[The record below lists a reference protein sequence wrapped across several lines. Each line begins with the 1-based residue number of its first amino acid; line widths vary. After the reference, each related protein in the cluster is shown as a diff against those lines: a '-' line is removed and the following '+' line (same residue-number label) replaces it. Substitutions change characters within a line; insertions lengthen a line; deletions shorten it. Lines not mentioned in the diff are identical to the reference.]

1 MSCTRNCKLSS
12 EKNACCKLQTTA
24 RPGDWEGKQQ
34 DASQETCLCNEYR
47 ALGKKSVE
55 IMTLKKRFAFCLLLL
70 CQVIWAQNDSINKLK
85 EVVVSDANL
94 KKYSNSQ
101 SVLKLN
107 DSVINKNEALLTD
120 LLNFNSTIYFKEYG
134 RGMVSTVAFR
144 GTTASQTAV
153 IWNGININS
162 QMNGSTDFNTIS
174 GSDYNSVS
182 VKAGGGSVI
191 YGSGAIG
198 GTVHLNNDLAFYN
211 RFETNLKLDY
221 GSFNTIGINY
231 KTNISNKKW
240 SAQIGFSKNSS
251 TNDYKY
257 LNLYN
262 WKGEQR
268 WNQNGQYDIITMSAN
283 VGYKFDAK
291 NSLKLYS
298 QTSNTDR
305 NTSLVSESETK
316 TRYINGFS
324 RNLLEY
330 DGDFG
335 KFTTNLKAAY
345 IFENYQ
351 YYPDNSLNFFT
362 YGKTE
367 SLITKA
373 DLGYQISKSTQ
384 IEAIIDYNR
393 TKGYGSGFGDHVREI
408 SSAALLVKQ
417 DLSVE
422 WKNEFGIRKE
432 FTDNYESPLLFSL
445 GSSYQFGKLYN
456 LKLNLSRNFRIP
468 TFNDLYWETGGNP
481 DLKPESS
488 YQAEIG
494 NVFTFKN
501 ISLTQTFYY
510 MKIKDLLQWIPG
522 SNGIWSPQNTDKVNS
537 YGAETLLSWKKQ
549 FGKNNFAANATYA
562 YTASKN
568 EDTKKQLFYVPL
580 NKATA
585 SVSYSRNRISAYY
598 QFMFNGFV
606 YTTENNNPKDIIND
620 YNVSNIGIDYD
631 FKFLDTFKLGFQVL
645 NLFNKEYESLEY
657 RPMPGRNF
665 NLYLTLKF

>member
-1 MSCTRNCKLSS
+1 
-12 EKNACCKLQTTA
+12 
-24 RPGDWEGKQQ
+24 
-34 DASQETCLCNEYR
+34 
-47 ALGKKSVE
+47 
-55 IMTLKKRFAFCLLLL
+55 MTLKKRFAFCFLLL
-70 CQVIWAQNDSINKLK
+70 CQIISAQQDSITSLK

-94 KKYSNSQ
+94 KKFSNSQ

-120 LLNFNSTIYFKEYG
+120 LLNFNSTLYFKEYG
-134 RGMVSTVAFR
+134 RGMLSTVSFR
-144 GTTASQTAV
+144 GTTSSQTAV

-162 QMNGSTDFNTIS
+162 QMNGSTDFNTIA

-182 VKAGGGSVI
+182 IKAGGGGII

-198 GTVHLNNDLAFYN
+198 GTVHLNTDLSFYK
-211 RFETNLKLDY
+211 RFENTLQLDY

-231 KTNISNKKW
+231 KTNISNEKW

-257 LNLYN
+257 LNRYT
-262 WKGEQR
+262 WRGEQR

-283 VGYKFDAK
+283 LGYKFDAK

-305 NTSLVSESETK
+305 NTSLLTETETK
-316 TRYINGFS
+316 SKYVNGFN

-335 KFTTNLKAAY
+335 KFKTNFKTAF
-345 IFENYQ
+345 ITENYQ
-351 YYPDNSLNFFT
+351 YFEDNALDTFS

-367 SLITKA
+367 SLTTKL
-373 DLGYQISKSTQ
+373 DLGYTLFKSTQ
-384 IEAIIDYNR
+384 IDGIVDYNR
-393 TKGYGSGFGDHVREI
+393 TKGYGTSFGDHVREI
-408 SSAALLVKQ
+408 SSASLLVKQ
-417 DLSVE
+417 DFNVN
-422 WKNEFGIRKE
+422 WKNEFGVRKE
-432 FTDNYESPLLFSL
+432 FTDNYDSPVLFSF
-445 GSSYQFGKLYN
+445 GSSYQVSKLYN
-456 LKLNLSRNFRIP
+456 FKLNLSRNFRIP
-468 TFNDLYWETGGNP
+468 TYNDLYWDQGGNP

-510 MKIKDLLQWIPG
+510 IKIKDLLQWVPG
-522 SNGIWSPQNTDKVNS
+522 QGGIWSPLNTDKVNS
-537 YGAETLLSWKKQ
+537 YGTETLLSWKKQ
-549 FGKNNFAANATYA
+549 FGKNYLTVNASYA

-568 EDTKKQLFYVPL
+568 EETKKQLFYVPY
-580 NKATA
+580 NKVTGA
-585 SVSYSRNRISAYY
+585 VSYSRNRISAYY
-598 QFMFNGFV
+598 QFLYNGFV
-606 YTTENNNPKDIIND
+606 YTRADNNPDEIIND
-620 YNVSNIGIDYD
+620 YMISNLGIDYD
-631 FKFLDTFKLGFQVL
+631 FKFLDSFKLGFKVL
-645 NLFNKEYESLEY
+645 NLLNKDYESLED

-665 NLYLTLKF
+665 NMYLTLKF

>member
-1 MSCTRNCKLSS
+1 
-12 EKNACCKLQTTA
+12 
-24 RPGDWEGKQQ
+24 
-34 DASQETCLCNEYR
+34 
-47 ALGKKSVE
+47 
-55 IMTLKKRFAFCLLLL
+55 MTLKIRFACLFLLL
-70 CQVIWAQNDSINKLK
+70 CQSILAQKDSINNLK
-85 EVVVSDANL
+85 EVLVSDANL

-107 DSVINKNEALLTD
+107 DSIIGKNEALLTD
-120 LLNFNSTIYFKEYG
+120 LLNFNSTLYFKEYG
-134 RGMVSTVAFR
+134 RGMLSTVSFR
-144 GTTASQTAV
+144 GTTSSQTAV

-174 GSDYNSVS
+174 GFDYNSVS

-198 GTVHLNNDLAFYN
+198 GTVHLNNDMSFYK
-211 RFETNLKLDY
+211 RFENNLRLDY

-231 KTNISNKKW
+231 KTNISNEKW

-257 LNLYN
+257 LNRYT
-262 WKGEQR
+262 WRGEQR
-268 WNQNGQYDIITMSAN
+268 WNQNGQYDVITMNAN
-283 VGYKFDAK
+283 VGYKINAK
-291 NSLKLYS
+291 NSLKLYT

-305 NTSLVSESETK
+305 NTSLITETETK
-316 TRYINGFS
+316 SKYVNGFN

-330 DGDFG
+330 DGNFG
-335 KFTTNLKAAY
+335 KLTANFKTAY

-351 YYPDNSLNFFT
+351 YYADNSKNQYT

-367 SLITKA
+367 SFISKA
-373 DLGYQISKSTQ
+373 DLGYTLFKSTQ
-384 IEAIIDYNR
+384 INGIVDYNR
-393 TKGYGSGFGDHVREI
+393 TKGYGSGFGDNTREI
-408 SSAALLVKQ
+408 GSAALLIKQ
-417 DLSVE
+417 DFSTD

-432 FTDNYESPLLFSL
+432 FTDNYKSPVLFNL
-445 GSSYQFGKLYN
+445 GSSYQFNKLYN

-468 TFNDLYWETGGNP
+468 TFNDLYWEQGGNP

-510 MKIKDLLQWIPG
+510 IKIKDLLQWVPG
-522 SNGIWSPQNTDKVNS
+522 SNGIWTPQNRDKVNS

-549 FGKNNFAANATYA
+549 YGKNIFGANASYA
-562 YTASKN
+562 YTASKD
-568 EDTKKQLFYVPL
+568 EETKKQLFFVPF
-580 NKATA
+580 NKVTG

-598 QFMFNGFV
+598 QFLYNGFV
-606 YTTENNNPKDIIND
+606 YTRADNNPDEIIKD
-620 YNVSNIGIDYD
+620 YTLSNIGIDYD
-631 FKFLDTFKLGFQVL
+631 FKFLDSFKLGIQVL
-645 NLFNKEYESLEY
+645 NIFNENYESLED

-665 NLYLTLKF
+665 NMYLTLKF

>member
-1 MSCTRNCKLSS
+1 
-12 EKNACCKLQTTA
+12 
-24 RPGDWEGKQQ
+24 
-34 DASQETCLCNEYR
+34 
-47 ALGKKSVE
+47 
-55 IMTLKKRFAFCLLLL
+55 MTLKKLFAFCLLLL
-70 CQVIWAQNDSINKLK
+70 CQIIMAQNDTITSLK

-94 KKYSNSQ
+94 KKYSASQ

-120 LLNFNSTIYFKEYG
+120 LLNYNSTIYFKEYG
-134 RGMVSTVAFR
+134 RGMLSTVAFR

-162 QMNGSTDFNTIS
+162 QMNGSTDFNTIA

-191 YGSGAIG
+191 YGSGAVG
-198 GTVHLNNDLAFYN
+198 GTVHLNNDLSFYK
-211 RFETNLKLDY
+211 RFENNLKLDY
-221 GSFNTIGINY
+221 GSFNTIGINF

-257 LNLYN
+257 LNSYT

-283 VGYKFDAK
+283 VGYKIDAK
-291 NSLKLYS
+291 NTLKLYS

-305 NTSLVSESETK
+305 NTSLVTENETK
-316 TRYINGFS
+316 SKYINGFN

-335 KFTTNLKAAY
+335 KFKTNFKTAY

-351 YYPDNSLNFFT
+351 YFADNTKDYYS

-367 SLITKA
+367 SLITKL
-373 DLGYQISKSTQ
+373 DLGYTLFKSTQ
-384 IEAIIDYNR
+384 INGIVDYNR
-393 TKGYGSGFGDHVREI
+393 TKGYGTSFGDHIREI
-408 SSAALLVKQ
+408 SSASLLVKQ
-417 DLSVE
+417 DISTD
-422 WKNEFGIRKE
+422 WKSEFGIRKE

-445 GSSYQFGKLYN
+445 GSTYQLSKLYN
-456 LKLNLSRNFRIP
+456 LKLNVSRNFRIP
-468 TFNDLYWETGGNP
+468 TYNDLYWSPGGNLN
-481 DLKPESS
+481 LKPESS

-501 ISLTQTFYY
+501 FSFTQTFYY
-510 MKIKDLLQWIPG
+510 LKIKDLLQWVPG
-522 SNGIWSPQNTDKVNS
+522 KNGIWSPQNTDKVNS
-537 YGAETLLSWKKQ
+537 YGTETLLSWKQQ
-549 FGKNNFAANATYA
+549 FGKNYFGANASYA
-562 YTASKN
+562 YTASKD
-568 EDTKKQLFYVPL
+568 EETKNQLFFVPY
-580 NKATA
+580 NKVTA
-585 SVSYSRNRISAYY
+585 AISYTRNRINFYY
-598 QFMFNGFV
+598 QFLYNGFV
-606 YTTENNNPKDIIND
+606 YTRADNNPDEIIND
-620 YNVSNIGIDYD
+620 YTVSNLGINYD
-631 FKFLDTFKLGFQVL
+631 FNFLDSFKLGFKVL
-645 NLFNKEYESLEY
+645 NLFNKDYEGYED

-665 NLYLTLKF
+665 NMYLTLKF

>member
-1 MSCTRNCKLSS
+1 MLVVNYK
-12 EKNACCKLQTTA
+12 TTA
-24 RPGDWEGKQQ
+24 RHGEWEGKQQ
-34 DASQETCLCNEYR
+34 DASQETCLCNQYR

-55 IMTLKKRFAFCLLLL
+55 IMTLKKLFAFCFLML
-70 CQVIWAQNDSINKLK
+70 CQIILAQNDSVNKLK

-120 LLNFNSTIYFKEYG
+120 LLNFSSTIYFKEYG
-134 RGMVSTVAFR
+134 RGMLSTVSFR

-174 GSDYNSVS
+174 GSDYNSIS

-191 YGSGAIG
+191 YGSGAVG
-198 GTVHLNNDLAFYN
+198 GTVHLNNDLGFYK
-211 RFETNLKLDY
+211 RFENNLRVDY
-221 GSFNTIGINY
+221 GSFNTIGLNY
-231 KTNISNKKW
+231 KTNISNEKW

-257 LNLYN
+257 LNQYN
-262 WKGEQR
+262 WKGEER
-268 WNQNGQYDIITMSAN
+268 RNQNGQYDIITMSAN
-283 VGYKFDAK
+283 VGYKFDSK

-305 NTSLVSESETK
+305 NTSLISETETK
-316 TRYINGFS
+316 TRYVNGFN

-330 DGDFG
+330 DGNFG
-335 KFTTNLKAAY
+335 KFSTNLKTAY

-351 YYPDNSLNFFT
+351 YYPNNAINFFT

-373 DLGYQISKSTQ
+373 DIGYQFSKSIQ
-384 IEAIIDYNR
+384 VSAILDYNR
-393 TKGYGSGFGDHVREI
+393 TKGYGSGFGDHTREI
-408 SSAALLVKQ
+408 SSTALLVKQ
-417 DLSVE
+417 DISAD

-432 FTDNYESPLLFSL
+432 FTDNYQSPVLFSL
-445 GSSYQFGKLYN
+445 GSSYQFSKLYN
-456 LKLNLSRNFRIP
+456 LKFNLSRNFRIP
-468 TFNDLYWETGGNP
+468 TFNDLYWEQGGNP

-494 NVFTFKN
+494 NVFTFRN
-501 ISLTQTFYY
+501 LSLTQTFYY
-510 MKIKDLLQWIPG
+510 MKIKDLLQWVPG
-522 SNGIWSPQNTDKVNS
+522 SNGIWSPKNTDNVNS
-537 YGAETLLSWKKQ
+537 YGAETLLSWKKH
-549 FGKNNFAANATYA
+549 FGKNYFAANATYA
-562 YTASKN
+562 YTVSKD
-568 EDTKKQLFYVPL
+568 EDTKKQLFFVPFH
-580 NKATA
+580 KATA
-585 SVSYSRNRISAYY
+585 SFSYSRNRISAYY
-598 QFMFNGFV
+598 QFMYNGFV
-606 YTTENNNPKDIIND
+606 YTTGDNNPTEIVND

-631 FKFLDTFKLGFQVL
+631 FKFLDAFRLGFQVL

-665 NLYLTLKF
+665 NMYLTLKF

>member
-1 MSCTRNCKLSS
+1 
-12 EKNACCKLQTTA
+12 
-24 RPGDWEGKQQ
+24 
-34 DASQETCLCNEYR
+34 
-47 ALGKKSVE
+47 
-55 IMTLKKRFAFCLLLL
+55 MTLKKRFAFCLLLL
-70 CQVIWAQNDSINKLK
+70 CQIISAQNDSITSLK
-85 EVVVSDANL
+85 EVVVSDKNL

-107 DSVINKNEALLTD
+107 DSIINKNEALLTD

-134 RGMVSTVAFR
+134 RGMLSTVAFR
-144 GTTASQTAV
+144 GTTSSQTAV

-174 GSDYNSVS
+174 STDYNSVS
-182 VKAGGGSVI
+182 VKAGGGGII

-211 RFETNLKLDY
+211 RFENNLKLDY

-231 KTNISNKKW
+231 KTNISNEKW

-257 LNLYN
+257 LNRYT

-268 WNQNGQYDIITMSAN
+268 WNQNGQYDVITMSAN

-291 NSLKLYS
+291 NSVKLYS

-305 NTSLVSESETK
+305 NTSLITETETK
-316 TRYINGFS
+316 SKYINGFN

-330 DGDFG
+330 DGNFG
-335 KFTTNLKAAY
+335 KLTANFKTAY

-351 YYPDNSLNFFT
+351 YYADNSTNQYT

-373 DLGYQISKSTQ
+373 DLGYTLFKSTQ
-384 IEAIIDYNR
+384 INGIVDYNK
-393 TKGYGSGFGDHVREI
+393 TKGYGSGFGNNTREI

-417 DLSVE
+417 DFSAD
-422 WKNEFGIRKE
+422 WKNEFGVRKE
-432 FTDNYESPLLFSL
+432 FTDNYKSPVLFSL

-468 TFNDLYWETGGNP
+468 TFNDLYWEEGGNP

-494 NVFTFKN
+494 NVFTFSN

-510 MKIKDLLQWIPG
+510 IKINDLLRWVSG
-522 SNGIWSPQNTDKVNS
+522 SNGIWTPQNTDKVNT
-537 YGAETLLSWKKQ
+537 YGTETLLSWKKQ
-549 FGKNNFAANATYA
+549 YGKNYFAANATYA
-562 YTASKN
+562 YTVSKDI
-568 EDTKKQLFYVPL
+568 ETGKQLFFVPFH
-580 NKATA
+580 KATA
-585 SVSYSRNRISAYY
+585 AISYSRNRISAYY
-598 QFMFNGFV
+598 QFLYNGFV
-606 YTTENNNPKDIIND
+606 YTQSDND
-620 YNVSNIGIDYD
+620 PNKIVNAYTVSNIGIDYD
-631 FKFLDTFKLGFQVL
+631 FKFLSSFKLGFQVL
-645 NLFNKEYESLEY
+645 NLWNENYESLEN

-665 NLYLTLKF
+665 NMYLNLKF

>member
-1 MSCTRNCKLSS
+1 
-12 EKNACCKLQTTA
+12 
-24 RPGDWEGKQQ
+24 
-34 DASQETCLCNEYR
+34 
-47 ALGKKSVE
+47 
-55 IMTLKKRFAFCLLLL
+55 MTLKIRFACLFLLL
-70 CQVIWAQNDSINKLK
+70 CQSILAQKDSINNLK
-85 EVVVSDANL
+85 EVLVSDANL

-107 DSVINKNEALLTD
+107 DSIISKNEALLTD
-120 LLNFNSTIYFKEYG
+120 LLNFNSTLYFKEYG
-134 RGMVSTVAFR
+134 RGMLSTVSFR
-144 GTTASQTAV
+144 GTTSSQTAV

-198 GTVHLNNDLAFYN
+198 GTVHLNNDMSFYK
-211 RFETNLKLDY
+211 RFENNLRLDY

-231 KTNISNKKW
+231 KTNISNEKW

-257 LNLYN
+257 LNRYT
-262 WKGEQR
+262 WRGEQR
-268 WNQNGQYDIITMSAN
+268 WNQNGQYDVITMNAN
-283 VGYKFDAK
+283 VGYKINAK
-291 NSLKLYS
+291 NSLKLYT

-305 NTSLVSESETK
+305 NTSLITETETK
-316 TRYINGFS
+316 SKYVNGFN

-330 DGDFG
+330 DGNFG
-335 KFTTNLKAAY
+335 KLTANFKTAY

-351 YYPDNSLNFFT
+351 YYADNSKNQYT

-367 SLITKA
+367 SFISKA
-373 DLGYQISKSTQ
+373 DIGYTLFKSTQ
-384 IEAIIDYNR
+384 INGIVDYNR
-393 TKGYGSGFGDHVREI
+393 TKGYGSGFGDNTREI
-408 SSAALLVKQ
+408 GSAALLIKQ
-417 DLSVE
+417 DFSTD

-432 FTDNYESPLLFSL
+432 FTDNYKSPVLFNL
-445 GSSYQFGKLYN
+445 GSSYQFNKLYN

-468 TFNDLYWETGGNP
+468 TFNDLYWEEGGNP

-510 MKIKDLLQWIPG
+510 IKIKDLLQWVPG
-522 SNGIWSPQNTDKVNS
+522 SNGIWTPQNRDKVNS

-549 FGKNNFAANATYA
+549 YGKNIFGANASYA
-562 YTASKN
+562 YTVSKD
-568 EDTKKQLFYVPL
+568 EETKKQLFFVPF
-580 NKATA
+580 NKVTG

-598 QFMFNGFV
+598 QFLYNGFV
-606 YTTENNNPKDIIND
+606 YTRADNNPDEIIKD
-620 YNVSNIGIDYD
+620 YTLSNIGIDYD
-631 FKFLDTFKLGFQVL
+631 FKFLDSFKLGVQVL
-645 NLFNKEYESLEY
+645 NIFNENYESLED

-665 NLYLTLKF
+665 NMYLTLKF

>member
-1 MSCTRNCKLSS
+1 MLVVNYK
-12 EKNACCKLQTTA
+12 TTV
-24 RPGDWEGKQQ
+24 RRDEWEGKQQ
-34 DASQETCLCNEYR
+34 DASQETCLCNKYR
-47 ALGKKSVE
+47 ALGKRSVE
-55 IMTLKKRFAFCLLLL
+55 IMTLKIRFACLFLLL
-70 CQVIWAQNDSINKLK
+70 CQSILAQKDTINNLK
-85 EVVVSDANL
+85 EVLVSDANL

-107 DSVINKNEALLTD
+107 DSIISKNEALLTD
-120 LLNFNSTIYFKEYG
+120 LLNFNSTLYFKEYG
-134 RGMVSTVAFR
+134 RGMLSTVSFR
-144 GTTASQTAV
+144 GTTSSQTAV

-198 GTVHLNNDLAFYN
+198 GTVHLNNDMSFYK
-211 RFETNLKLDY
+211 RFENNLRLDY

-231 KTNISNKKW
+231 KTNISNEKW

-257 LNLYN
+257 LNQYT
-262 WKGEQR
+262 WRGEQR
-268 WNQNGQYDIITMSAN
+268 WNQNGQYDVITMNAN
-283 VGYKFDAK
+283 VGYKINAK
-291 NSLKLYS
+291 NSLKLYT

-305 NTSLVSESETK
+305 NTSLITETETK
-316 TRYINGFS
+316 SKYVNGFN

-330 DGDFG
+330 DGNFG
-335 KFTTNLKAAY
+335 KLTANFKTAY

-351 YYPDNSLNFFT
+351 YYADNSKNQYT

-367 SLITKA
+367 SFISKA
-373 DLGYQISKSTQ
+373 DLGYTLFKSTQ
-384 IEAIIDYNR
+384 INGIIDYNR
-393 TKGYGSGFGDHVREI
+393 TKGYGSGFGDNTREI
-408 SSAALLVKQ
+408 GSAALLIKQ
-417 DLSVE
+417 DFSTD

-432 FTDNYESPLLFSL
+432 FTDNYKSPVLFNL
-445 GSSYQFGKLYN
+445 GSSYQFNKLYN

-468 TFNDLYWETGGNP
+468 TFNDLYWEEGGNP

-510 MKIKDLLQWIPG
+510 IKIKDLLQWVPG
-522 SNGIWSPQNTDKVNS
+522 SNGIWTPQNRDKVNS

-549 FGKNNFAANATYA
+549 YGKNIFGANASYA
-562 YTASKN
+562 YTASKD
-568 EDTKKQLFYVPL
+568 EETKKQLFFVPF
-580 NKATA
+580 NKVTG

-598 QFMFNGFV
+598 QFLYNGFV
-606 YTTENNNPKDIIND
+606 YTRADNNPDEIIKD
-620 YNVSNIGIDYD
+620 YTLSNIGIDYD
-631 FKFLDTFKLGFQVL
+631 FKFLDSFKLGIQVL
-645 NLFNKEYESLEY
+645 NIFNENYESLEN

-665 NLYLTLKF
+665 NMYLTLKF

>member
-1 MSCTRNCKLSS
+1 
-12 EKNACCKLQTTA
+12 
-24 RPGDWEGKQQ
+24 
-34 DASQETCLCNEYR
+34 
-47 ALGKKSVE
+47 
-55 IMTLKKRFAFCLLLL
+55 MTLRIRFAFLLLML
-70 CQVIWAQNDSINKLK
+70 CQLISAQSDSIKLK

-101 SVLKLN
+101 SVLKLS
-107 DSVINKNEALLTD
+107 DSIINRNETLLTD

-134 RGMVSTVAFR
+134 RGMLSTVSFR
-144 GTTASQTAV
+144 GTTSSQTAV

-174 GSDYNSVS
+174 GSDYNSIS

-211 RFETNLKLDY
+211 RFENNLKLDY

-231 KTNISNKKW
+231 KTNISNEKW

-257 LNLYN
+257 LNRYT
-262 WKGEQR
+262 WRGEQR

-283 VGYKFDAK
+283 AGYKIDSR
-291 NSLKLYS
+291 NTLKLYS
-298 QTSNTDR
+298 QFSNTDR
-305 NTSLVSESETK
+305 NTSLVVETETK
-316 TRYINGFS
+316 SKYINGFN

-335 KFTTNLKAAY
+335 KFKTNFKTAY

-351 YYPDNSLNFFT
+351 YFADNLTNLYT

-373 DLGYQISKSTQ
+373 DLGYTLFKSTQ
-384 IEAIIDYNR
+384 INGVFDYNR
-393 TKGYGSGFGDHVREI
+393 TKGYGSSFGDHVREI
-408 SSAALLVKQ
+408 SSAGLLVKQ
-417 DLSVE
+417 DFSE
-422 WKNEFGIRKE
+422 AWKNELGIRKE
-432 FTDNYESPLLFSL
+432 FTNNYKSPILFTL
-445 GSSYQFGKLYN
+445 GSSYQFSKLYN
-456 LKLNLSRNFRIP
+456 FKLNLSRNFRIP
-468 TFNDLYWETGGNP
+468 TYNDLYWDEGGNP

-510 MKIKDLLQWIPG
+510 IKIKDLLQWVPG
-522 SNGIWSPQNTDKVNS
+522 KNGIWSPINKDNVNS

-549 FGKNNFAANATYA
+549 FGKNNLSANASYA
-562 YTASKN
+562 YTASKD
-568 EDTKKQLFYVPL
+568 EETKKQLFFVPL
-580 NKATA
+580 NKVTG
-585 SVSYSRNRISAYY
+585 SVAYSRNRISAYY
-598 QFMFNGFV
+598 QFLYNGFV
-606 YTTENNNPKDIIND
+606 YTRADNNPDEIIND
-620 YNVSNIGIDYD
+620 YTVSNLGIDYD
-631 FKFLDTFKLGFQVL
+631 FKFLDSFKLGFQVL
-645 NLFNKEYESLEY
+645 NLFNEDYESLED

-665 NLYLTLKF
+665 NMYLTLKF